1 MKSMMKSISV
11 WLPIIISLIALI
23 ISIFSYRLSE
33 RTYEYEKSRDMLIYT
48 PSIKES
54 VDSLDISFT
63 LNADNAEL
71 QGMTIIFPC
80 DITNNP
86 VSINTK
92 PIRLSKIS
100 MEILAEQIVSK
111 YIKPTDSIESVGV
124 FSIPVMIDYSSI
136 VYGFPQSLREN
147 RLLMFN
153 IFCDDYLKVTY
164 SNSYLINKCTFPL
177 KQHYFYTG
185 PFASSLEGRVR
196 KQDEEDVQELLK
208 EQLEQSL
215 LTLKCSE

>member
-1 MKSMMKSISV
+1 MKCMLKLST

-33 RTYEYEKSRDMLIYT
+33 KVYEYEKNRDMLIYT
-48 PSIKES
+48 PAIKEIVDS
-54 VDSLDISFT
+54 VDIFFT
-63 LNADNAEL
+63 LNANNAEL
-71 QGMTIIFPC
+71 QGITIVFPYE
-80 DITNNP
+80 IINNS

-92 PIRLSKIS
+92 PIKLSKVS

-111 YIKPTDSIESVGV
+111 YINPKDSIESFGI
-124 FSIPVMIDYSSI
+124 FSIPVMIDYSSV

-153 IFCDDYLKVTY
+153 VFCDDFIKVTY
-164 SNSYLINKCTFPL
+164 SNSYLINRCTFPL

-185 PFASSLEGRVR
+185 LFASSLEDKVR

>member
-1 MKSMMKSISV
+1 
-11 WLPIIISLIALI
+11 
-23 ISIFSYRLSE
+23 
-33 RTYEYEKSRDMLIYT
+33 MLIYT
-48 PSIKES
+48 PAIKES

-71 QGMTIIFPC
+71 QGLNIVFPYE
-80 DITNNP
+80 ITNNS

-92 PIRLSKIS
+92 PIKLSKVS

-111 YIKPTDSIESVGV
+111 YINPKDSIESFGI
-124 FSIPVMIDYSSI
+124 FSIPVMIDYSSV

-153 IFCDDYLKVTY
+153 VFCDDFIKVTY
-164 SNSYLINKCTFPL
+164 SNSYLINRCTFPL

-185 PFASSLEGRVR
+185 LFASSLEGKAL

-215 LTLKCSE
+215 LTLKCAE